1 MVNLVHTIV
10 DMIVRSIVF
19 AVPVA
24 LLAQWCEVQFT
35 WKTVA
40 FVAFCIVWAGC
51 VEPSQDRSRSSSG
64 PDDPSAARKRRTAA
78 DVLTR
83 AQVAAEAQ
91 KLTPRPSR

>member
-1 MVNLVHTIV
+1 MDNLVHTIV

-24 LLAQWCEVQFT
+24 LVAQWCDVQPT

-51 VEPSQDRSRSSSG
+51 VEPTQDRNSSSSE
-64 PDDPSAARKRRTAA
+64 PDDRSAAGKRRAA
-78 DVLTR
+78 AEVLTR
-83 AQVAAEAQ
+83 AEVAAEAQ
-91 KLTPRPSR
+91 KLTPRPTR